1 MAIVFPTSPSDGDTI
16 TVDNRSYVYSSSDG
30 AWKHSGGSA
39 GTELSNDSS
48 PQLGGDLDLN
58 SNAITGTGNITTTGT
73 LSLTNTSTDDSLL
86 ITTTEDT
93 STAGPVI
100 TLKRNSSS
108 PANADYLGQIKFK
121 GENDADQEVVYSKI
135 TSKILDAG
143 DGSED
148 GAIEFSF
155 KKGGSNNISGR
166 FRSDS
171 LQLINGTSLV
181 VYNITYPTADG
192 TAGQVIK
199 TDGSG
204 TLSFTDALTSSAPA
218 NIYSASSDPTSNLT
232 AGQIYYNTSDKY
244 FKYYNGTNWSSLN
257 DPSISVDTVDPFGD
271 SSSVAL
277 WQLNGNANDAG
288 GNYNLSGDTSSG
300 NFTTGKFGSAFS
312 GSGTNHLISTASGL
326 NVSGDYS
333 CSFWYKSNTTGQSN
347 KRVLTIK
354 GQNRTTGFNNY
365 NNSLGFYHGSG
376 ETNVGTA
383 GSVTRVA
390 EIPDASINDNNWHHI
405 AFSIT
410 SSGTYAWYLDGSSY
424 SGTVS
429 GEGRSF
435 NSGSYFAITTYD
447 AGDSY
452 NSICL
457 VDQVRLFNRVITA
470 SEVSDLYNTST

>member
-30 AWKHSGGSA
+30 AWKHSGSST

-48 PQLGGDLDLN
+48 PQLGGGLDTNGNDINFGDNDKAIFGDGTDLEIYHDGSNSFISDEGTGLLAFTTNGTAIQLN
-58 SNAITGTGNITTTGT
+58 SAGEQMGAFNKNGSVDLFYDNSKKFETTSTGVLTTGT
-73 LSLTNTSTDDSLL
+73 LNVNSAYSL
-86 ITTTEDT
+86 
-93 STAGPVI
+93 
-100 TLKRNSSS
+100 
-108 PANADYLGQIKFK
+108 
-121 GENDADQEVVYSKI
+121 
-135 TSKILDAG
+135 
-143 DGSED
+143 
-148 GAIEFSF
+148 
-155 KKGGSNNISGR
+155 
-166 FRSDS
+166 
-171 LQLINGTSLV
+171 
-181 VYNITYPTADG
+181 PTADG

-218 NIYSASSDPTSNLT
+218 NIYSASSDPTSDLT
-232 AGQIYYNTSDKY
+232 AGQIYYNSTDNY
-244 FKYYNGTNWSSLN
+244 FKFYDGTSWSSLN
-257 DPSISVDTVDPFGD
+257 DPSLSVDTVDPFGD
-271 SSSVAL
+271 SSSIAL

-288 GNYNLSGDTSSG
+288 GNYNLSGNTGSS

-354 GQNRTTGFNNY
+354 GQNRTAGFNNF
-365 NNSLGFYHGSG
+365 NNSLGFYHGGGGTTSG
-376 ETNVGTA
+376 PA

-390 EIPDASINDNNWHHI
+390 QIPDADINDNSWHHI

-435 NSGSYFAITTYD
+435 NSGSFFAITTYD

-457 VDQVRLFNRVITA
+457 IDQVRLFNRVITA
-470 SEVSDLYNTST
+470 SEVSNLYNTST